1 MLHETLYSSTL
12 PSCVSTFEED
22 NNLLPFRLHPGL
34 RLQKL
39 DLKMHDALL
48 VLTLRQLGGIRKFA
62 ILEGAAKYLRPIRSG
77 RGMGCARLGRFRI
90 SGRRDKASHFAHVRS
105 SMRIVRDHTPSLAR
119 RKCESGRETSLPSGL
134 FKLG

>member
-1 MLHETLYSSTL
+1 MLHETLYSPTL
-12 PSCVSTFEED
+12 PSCVATFEED
-22 NNLLPFRLHPGL
+22 NNLFPFGLHPGL

-48 VLTLRQLGGIRKFA
+48 VLTLRQLGGIREFA

-77 RGMGCARLGRFRI
+77 RI
-90 SGRRDKASHFAHVRS
+90 SGWRDKASHFAHVRS

-119 RKCESGRETSLPSGL
+119 RKCESRRAKQGSRAGC
-134 FKLG
+134 